1 MASLFSS
8 GHLAILAL
16 AGLAL
21 VAAALCSWRAT
32 RARMALAVA
41 IASLDVGLALVRA
54 RVLHERGTA
63 NQIALAAG
71 LIALIALMIR
81 FGLAGVAGR
90 LVPDRREP
98 SGDDDRGR

>member
-1 MASLFSS
+1 MASLLHIS
-8 GHLAILAL
+8 GLAL
-16 AGLAL
+16 AALAL
-21 VAAALCSWRAT
+21 LAAALCSWRAT

-41 IASLDVGLALVRA
+41 VASLDVALALVRA
-54 RVLHERGTA
+54 RLLHEHGGA
-63 NQIALAAG
+63 NQLALAAG